1 MKVSIGRYP
10 KNPNKTRKVSVR
22 IDPSDVWNMDHT
34 LALIVLPMLM
44 RVRDDKGGSP
54 HVDDEDVPQHLR
66 SSAAPQLS
74 QEQIDTGWPDA
85 YHHQR
90 WEWVLDQM
98 IWAFEQ
104 HANSNWEEQ
113 YYSGEVDMQINDQ
126 GYMIDGPNHTF
137 KIDRDAMTKHQEAM
151 RNGLRLFGK
160 YYECLWT

>member
-1 MKVSIGRYP
+1 MKVSIGKYP
-10 KNPNKTRKVSVR
+10 KNPDKPRKVSVR
-22 IDPSDVWNMDHT
+22 IDSSDVWNMDHT

-44 RVRDDKGGSP
+44 RIRADKGGSP

-66 SSAAPQLS
+66 SSSAPKLD

-104 HANSNWEEQ
+104 HANPDWEQQ
-113 YYSGEVDMQINDQ
+113 YYSGEVDMQVD
-126 GYMIDGPNHTF
+126 DGQLIWGANHTF
-137 KIDRDAMTKHQEAM
+137 KSDQEAISNHQNAM

>member
-10 KNPNKTRKVSVR
+10 KNPDKKRKVSVR

-34 LALIVLPMLM
+34 LALIIVPMLKM
-44 RVRDDKGGSP
+44 VRDSKAGSP
-54 HVDDEDVPQHLR
+54 NVDDNDVPQHLR
-66 SSAAPQLS
+66 SSAAPKLS
-74 QEQIDTGWPDA
+74 QDQIDAGWPDT

-104 HANSNWEEQ
+104 HADSDWEEQ
-113 YYSGEVDMQINDQ
+113 YYSGETDLK
-126 GYMIDGPNHTF
+126 IDDAGLLTEGPNHTF
-137 KIDRDAMTKHQEAM
+137 KVDDEGRENHRKAME
-151 RNGLRLFGK
+151 NGRRLFAK